1 VTIVL
6 LAVAALAIFVIAAL
20 AVGVTSQRLA
30 REHPATVFSVE
41 EAVAFISERLEPD
54 VAAEMSYEDVRR
66 VVRWY
71 VGYLDANELTDE
83 DAYDSGGSLIVVD
96 TDLTLGYLLDQGVT
110 AEPPV
115 RAEDVAVV
123 HGALLAYLEAI
134 GAVGSEAA
142 APADPDS

>member
-1 VTIVL
+1 VTLVL

-30 REHPATVFSVE
+30 QEHPSTVFSVE

-83 DAYDSGGSLIVVD
+83 DAYGSGGSLIVVD
-96 TDLTLGYLLDQGVT
+96 TDLTLGYLLDQGTT
-110 AEPPV
+110 AEPAV
-115 RAEDVAVV
+115 RAEDVAAV

-134 GAVGSEAA
+134 GAVGGEAT
-142 APADPDS
+142 APADPER